1 MVTFPTVLYLHGNG
15 GNKLELL
22 NIVKHA
28 CEANINFCAFD
39 FSGCG
44 KSEGEFITYGEPE
57 VQDIAS
63 VIRFLRDHFGVTNVS
78 IWGRRYSHD

>member
-1 MVTFPTVLYLHGNG
+1 MQNYPTVLYLHGNG

-22 NIVKHA
+22 NIVKHSQGDDV
-28 CEANINFCAFD
+28 NFCAFD

-44 KSEGEFITYGEPE
+44 KSDGEFITYGEPE

-63 VIRFLRDHFGVTNVS
+63 VVRFLRDYFGVTNVS
-78 IWGRRYSHD
+78 IWGRR